1 MVWEPILFHKSIGV
15 SLNIAWS
22 SRALDRPSWSELTKS
37 QAVLIAATVCGDVLV
52 LDLLA
57 ADKQTKG
64 GNSAGPTSYVYHEK
78 ETAETWAQL
87 YEEQIKLKTDSL

>member
-1 MVWEPILFHKSIGV
+1 M
-15 SLNIAWS
+15 
-22 SRALDRPSWSELTKS
+22 
-37 QAVLIAATVCGDVLV
+37 